1 MADANLKYRDDDRI
15 RFNAE
20 ETLVNAYSP
29 RVNTSTISGGHRVTV
44 TDIDGTES
52 FDVMDG
58 AKGDQGIQ
66 GIQGI
71 QGPKGDTGDQGPKG
85 DTGDQGIQGLKG
97 DTGDTGPKGDTGEQ
111 GPKGDKGEPGSI
123 IAQTMTLS
131 DVDEAVRAAL
141 Q

>member
-20 ETLVNAYSP
+20 ETFVNAVSP
-29 RVNTSTISGGHRVTV
+29 RVNVLTITGGHRVSV
-44 TDIDGTES
+44 VDIDGTET
-52 FDVMDG
+52 FDVMNG
-58 AKGDQGIQ
+58 VKGD
-66 GIQGI
+66 
-71 QGPKGDTGDQGPKG
+71 KGDK
-85 DTGDQGIQGLKG
+85 GDQGIQGLKG
-97 DTGDTGPKGDTGEQ
+97 DTGSTGPKGDTGERGPKGNTGEQ